1 MIQKCGGTRN
11 FVLRC
16 KNLSVVDRM
25 ISVREDVKVSQEMT
39 YNEIS
44 GNFSSR
50 QQSKNENFHSSG
62 TTKDVW
68 NAKPSIMENRS
79 TSGALSQASGHGNI
93 KSFISE
99 SNANGNSLYYKSSNK
114 ENNSSNLGVMG
125 NESKAERNLL
135 IKQVEQL
142 KDEKRVLKD
151 HNADLRERL
160 LEKGKLEDSFQ
171 CLKSQYS
178 KLELQCSNTRNE
190 LELSNAELEKNKREL
205 RALHAAVSFDS
216 DRQIIFDLQQK
227 LETERLKNL
236 NLSKEL
242 EMLKGGSGSYGA
254 NLLSNQSDQN
264 TNTVL
269 GSSGGWEHS
278 LTNLSTRPSSMS
290 LSSSDPLGI
299 RSIFSSDAG
308 IGPGTGFPPSGS
320 SGADPWAGGVSF
332 NQSIGGVSF
341 NESIGMTGLTM
352 RMYD

>member
-1 MIQKCGGTRN
+1 
-11 FVLRC
+11 
-16 KNLSVVDRM
+16 M
-25 ISVREDVKVSQEMT
+25 ISVREDLKVSQEMT

-50 QQSKNENFHSSG
+50 QQSKNENFHISG

-79 TSGALSQASGHGNI
+79 TSGALSEASAHGNM
-93 KSFISE
+93 KSFMSE

-114 ENNSSNLGVMG
+114 ENNSSNLGVLG

-142 KDEKRVLKD
+142 KDEKRVLID
-151 HNADLRERL
+151 LNADLSKRL
-160 LEKGKLEDSFQ
+160 LEKEKIDESFQ
-171 CLKSQYS
+171 SLKSKYS
-178 KLELQCSNTRNE
+178 KLEMLCSNTRNE
-190 LELSNAELEKNKREL
+190 LELSNTELEKNKREL

-216 DRQIIFDLQQK
+216 DKQIIFDLQQK

-308 IGPGTGFPPSGS
+308 IGPGTGFPPPGS
-320 SGADPWAGGVSF
+320 SGADPWAVSGHSF

-341 NESIGMTGLTM
+341 NQSTGTTRLTL
-352 RMYD
+352 